1 MTDALNKRNITAL
14 HENSKILVAQI
25 GDLRNEVSRA
35 KAQIA
40 QLSYDVLQLRQQ
52 VLLSATKVGGGP
64 TVGTNN

>member
-14 HENSKILVAQI
+14 HENSKILSQQI

-40 QLSYDVLQLRQQ
+40 QLTYDVLQLRQQ
-52 VLLSATKVGGGP
+52 VLISATNVRGGP
-64 TVGTNN
+64 TVGTDN